1 MNEPLFLSR
10 LRLRRDASIAA
21 LAPVLNPDDDNARI
35 DLGHRLMWAVF
46 SDGAD
51 RRRDFLWREED
62 RSRYLALSRR
72 PPIDGHHLFEIE
84 TKPFEPA
91 LGKGDRL
98 RFALRANAVA
108 TRKDGAGKPKRRDLV
123 LEGLKRFPENEY
135 ALHRDQVAM
144 EVGGAWLR
152 AQGEKSGFEVEEIDA
167 CAYRKVRMALNV
179 TFGLLDLDGRIR
191 VHEPEPFLTALAN
204 GFGKAKGFGCG
215 LMLIRRAR

>member
-10 LRLRRDASIAA
+10 LRLRHDASIAA
-21 LAPVLNPDDDNARI
+21 LAPVLNPDDDTVRV

-46 SDGAD
+46 SDSAD
-51 RRRDFLWREED
+51 RRRDFLWREDD
-62 RSRYLALSRR
+62 RGRYLALSRR
-72 PPIDGHHLFEIE
+72 APIDGHSLFEIE
-84 TKPFEPA
+84 TKPFKPA
-91 LGKGDRL
+91 LGRGDRL

-135 ALHRDQVAM
+135 ALHRDRVAM
-144 EVGGAWLR
+144 EAGAAWVR
-152 AQGEKSGFEVEEIDA
+152 AQGEKSGFEVDDIDA
-167 CAYRKVRMALNV
+167 CAYRKVRMARNV
-179 TFGLLDLDGRIR
+179 TLGLLDIDGRIR
-191 VHEPEPFLTALAN
+191 VREPELFLRSLGN